1 MAAPAFTGSGRED
14 PARHDPEAKLS
25 ELHSYKRFFA
35 ELKRR
40 QVFRVAAVYG
50 AASFAILEASDILFP
65 RIGLPDWT
73 VTFVAVLAMIGFPVA
88 LVVAWVYER
97 TSAGLRR
104 TEEAETGELEA
115 IASAPAASR
124 WPVGLAAAAG
134 TVLLLVGVWW
144 ALGWQS
150 SAEEAPRTGDG
161 LSGAY
166 ESIAVLPFANMS
178 GQASDEYFS
187 DGLTEELLNA
197 LARVP
202 DLKVAGRT
210 SSFVYKG
217 ENKDLREIGEALGV
231 ETILEGSVR
240 RAGGR
245 VRVTAQLIDARDG
258 FHVWSSDWDRSLTA
272 ENVFDIQ
279 EEIAGAVA
287 RALASG
293 TAPEAGGEPVLAAA
307 GGIVPTGVRTSD
319 LEAYDLYLLGRHGWA
334 SRSPEGLRD
343 AVEYFEAA
351 LVRDSLFVPAWV
363 GLAAAYNALPW
374 WTDYPFREGGGR
386 SKRAARRALELD
398 PDNAEA
404 MYTLATTLFE
414 FDKEREESERLFDRA
429 FEIDPDYPP
438 GMTWYGQYLAD
449 QARLEEGLVWV
460 NRAVEADPFSLHA
473 LNSAAGVQM
482 SASRWRDAADTFDRA
497 LAVDPEFK
505 SALSGSAYVR
515 ARLGEWEQAESLAR
529 RWFVLDGEA
538 GAAELA
544 SDLIAGV
551 RDVQERE
558 RALRAFET
566 LSPRTMP
573 PWIAAEWYLLIG
585 ERERAL
591 DEIDR
596 MIAMGESEGIL
607 VSLFT
612 IVGVEDLVGEPR
624 FEAAIDRAGLRRF
637 ADNLAPGS

>member
-1 MAAPAFTGSGRED
+1 M
-14 PARHDPEAKLS
+14 
-25 ELHSYKRFFA
+25 
-35 ELKRR
+35 
-40 QVFRVAAVYG
+40 YG
-50 AASFAILEASDILFP
+50 AASFAVLEASDILFP

-73 VTFVAVLAMIGFPVA
+73 VTFVAVLALIGFPVA

-104 TEEAETGELEA
+104 TAEAETGELEA

-134 TVLLLVGVWW
+134 TVLLMVGVWW

-150 SAEEAPRTGDG
+150 TVRDAAEKGEGQ
-161 LSGAY
+161 SGAY
-166 ESIAVLPFANMS
+166 ESIAELPFANMS
-178 GQASDEYFS
+178 EQASDEYFS

-210 SSFVYKG
+210 SSFAYKG
-217 ENKDLREIGEALGV
+217 ENQDLREIGEALGV

-272 ENVFDIQ
+272 DNVFDIQ

-287 RALASG
+287 RAMATG
-293 TAPEAGGEPVLAAA
+293 TAPDEVGEPGVDAA
-307 GGIVPTGVRTSD
+307 GGMVPTQVRTSD

-334 SRSPEGLRD
+334 TRSPEGLRN

-351 LVRDSLFVPAWV
+351 LARDSLFVPAWV

-374 WTDYPFREGGGR
+374 WTEYSFRDGAER

-398 PDNAEA
+398 PENAEA

-414 FDKEREESERLFDRA
+414 FDKEWEESDRLFERA
-429 FEIDPDYPP
+429 LRIDPDYPP
-438 GMTWYGQYLAD
+438 GLTWYGQFLTN
-449 QARLEEGLVWV
+449 QARFEEGLVWV
-460 NRAVEADPFSLHA
+460 QRAVDADPFSLHA
-473 LNSAAGVQM
+473 LNSAAEVEM
-482 SASRWRDAADTFDRA
+482 SAGRWREAADTFDRA
-497 LAVDPEFK
+497 LGVDPEFK
-505 SALSGSAYVR
+505 AALAGSAHVR
-515 ARLGEWEQAESLAR
+515 ARLGEWERAESLAR
-529 RWFVLDGEA
+529 RWFVLEGEESAA
-538 GAAELA
+538 GLA

-551 RDVQERE
+551 RDADERG
-558 RALRAFET
+558 RALRAIET
-566 LSPRTMP
+566 LSPRTMR
-573 PWIAAEWYLLIG
+573 PWLAADWLLLLG
-585 ERERAL
+585 DREGVL
-591 DEIDR
+591 DQIDR
-596 MIAMGESEGIL
+596 MIAEDEKNGIL
-607 VSLFT
+607 ISLFT

-637 ADNLAPGS
+637 AANLATGI

>member
-1 MAAPAFTGSGRED
+1 LV
-14 PARHDPEAKLS
+14 DPEGKLS
-25 ELHSYKRFFA
+25 ELHSYKRFLA

-40 QVFRVAAVYG
+40 KVFRVAAVYG
-50 AASFAILEASDILFP
+50 AASFAVLEASDILFP

-73 VTFVAVLAMIGFPVA
+73 VTFVAVLALIGFPIA
-88 LVVAWVYER
+88 LLVAWVYER

-104 TEEAETGELEA
+104 TEAAETGELEA

-134 TVLLLVGVWW
+134 TVLLVVAAWW

-150 SAEEAPRTGDG
+150 TVRDASEEGEG
-161 LSGAY
+161 QSGAY

-178 GQASDEYFS
+178 EQASDEYFS

-210 SSFVYKG
+210 SSFAYKG
-217 ENKDLREIGEALGV
+217 EKQDLREIGEALGV

-287 RALASG
+287 QAMSTGTSPEGASAGQLPAG
-293 TAPEAGGEPVLAAA
+293 TTGE
-307 GGIVPTGVRTSD
+307 IVPAQVRTSD

-334 SRSPEGLRD
+334 TRSPEGLRD

-351 LVRDSLFVPAWV
+351 LARDSLFVPAWV

-374 WTDYPFREGGGR
+374 WTEYSFRTGAER
-386 SKRAARRALELD
+386 SKRAAKRALELD

-414 FDKEREESERLFDRA
+414 FDKEWEESERLFDRA

-449 QARLEEGLVWV
+449 QARFEEGLLWV
-460 NRAVEADPFSLHA
+460 QRAVEADPFSLHA

-482 SASRWRDAADTFDRA
+482 SADRWRDAADNLNRA

-551 RDVQERE
+551 RDVEERG
-558 RALRAFET
+558 RALRAIET

-591 DEIDR
+591 DDIDR
-596 MIAMGESEGIL
+596 MIAMGESDGIL

-612 IVGVEDLVGEPR
+612 IVGAEELVGEPR

-637 ADNLAPGS
+637 AVNLAPGS

>member
-1 MAAPAFTGSGRED
+1 VIPA
-14 PARHDPEAKLS
+14 
-25 ELHSYKRFFA
+25 YKRFFA

-40 QVFRVAAVYG
+40 KVFRVAAVYG

-65 RIGLPDWT
+65 RMGLPDWT
-73 VTFVAVLAMIGFPVA
+73 VTFVAVLALIGFPVA

-97 TSAGLRR
+97 TSVGLRK
-104 TEEAETGELEA
+104 TGEAETGELEA
-115 IASAPAASR
+115 IASAPAAIR
-124 WPVGLAAAAG
+124 WPIGLAAAGG
-134 TVLLLVGVWW
+134 TALLMVGAWW
-144 ALGWQS
+144 ALGWKS
-150 SAEEAPRTGDG
+150 SDPGASAGDDRTT
-161 LSGAY
+161 GAY

-178 GQASDEYFS
+178 EETSDEYFS

-197 LARVP
+197 LARLP

-217 ENKDLREIGEALGV
+217 ETKDLREIGEALGV

-245 VRVTAQLIDARDG
+245 VRVTAQLIDAQDG
-258 FHVWSSDWDRSLTA
+258 FHIWSSDWDRSLTA
-272 ENVFDIQ
+272 DNVFDIQ

-293 TAPEAGGEPVLAAA
+293 TAPEAGGEPGLAAA
-307 GGIVPTGVRTSD
+307 GGIVPTRVRTSD
-319 LEAYDLYLLGRHGWA
+319 LQAYDLYLLGRHGWA
-334 SRSPEGLRD
+334 TRSAEGLRD

-386 SKRAARRALELD
+386 SKQAARRALELD

-414 FDKEREESERLFDRA
+414 FDKEWEESDRLFRQA
-429 FEIDPDYPP
+429 FEIDADYPP

-449 QARLEEGLVWV
+449 QGRFEEGLVWV
-460 NRAVEADPFSLHA
+460 QRAADADPFSLHA
-473 LNSAAGVQM
+473 LNSAAHVQM
-482 SASRWRDAADTFDRA
+482 SAGRWRDAADTFDRA
-497 LAVDPEFK
+497 LAIEPEFK
-505 SALSGSAYVR
+505 AALEGSARVR

-529 RWFVLDGEA
+529 RWFVLAGEDS
-538 GAAELA
+538 AAELA

-551 RDVQERE
+551 RDVDQRE
-558 RALRAFET
+558 HALRAIET
-566 LSPRTMP
+566 MSPRT
-573 PWIAAEWYLLIG
+573 PWIAAEWLLLIG

-591 DEIDR
+591 DQIER
-596 MIAMGESEGIL
+596 MIAEGEKDGIL
-607 VSLFT
+607 TSLFT
-612 IVGVEDLVGEPR
+612 IVGVADLVGEPR

-637 ADNLAPGS
+637 AGNLAIGH

>member
-1 MAAPAFTGSGRED
+1 
-14 PARHDPEAKLS
+14 
-25 ELHSYKRFFA
+25 LHSYKRFFA

-40 QVFRVAAVYG
+40 KVFRVAAVYG
-50 AASFAILEASDILFP
+50 AASFAVLEASDILFP

-73 VTFVAVLAMIGFPVA
+73 VTFVAVLALIGFPVA

-104 TEEAETGELEA
+104 TAEAETGELEA

-134 TVLLLVGVWW
+134 TVLLMVGVWW

-150 SAEEAPRTGDG
+150 TVRDASEEGEG
-161 LSGAY
+161 QSGAY

-178 GQASDEYFS
+178 EQASDEYFS

-210 SSFVYKG
+210 SSFAYKG
-217 ENKDLREIGEALGV
+217 ENQDLREIGEALGV

-272 ENVFDIQ
+272 DNVFDIQ

-287 RALASG
+287 RAMSTGTSPEGASAGQLPAG
-293 TAPEAGGEPVLAAA
+293 TTGE
-307 GGIVPTGVRTSD
+307 IVPAQVRTSD

-334 SRSPEGLRD
+334 TRSPEGLRD

-351 LVRDSLFVPAWV
+351 LARDSLFVPAWV

-374 WTDYPFREGGGR
+374 WTEYSFRTGAER
-386 SKRAARRALELD
+386 SKRAAKRALELD

-414 FDKEREESERLFDRA
+414 FDKEWEESERLFDRA
-429 FEIDPDYPP
+429 FESDPDYPP

-449 QARLEEGLVWV
+449 QARFEEGLLWV
-460 NRAVEADPFSLHA
+460 QRAVEADPFSLHA

-482 SASRWRDAADTFDRA
+482 SADRWRDAADNLNRA
-497 LAVDPEFK
+497 LAVDPEFE

-551 RDVQERE
+551 RDVEERG
-558 RALRAFET
+558 RALRAIET

-591 DEIDR
+591 DAIDR
-596 MIAMGESEGIL
+596 MIAMGESDGIL

-612 IVGVEDLVGEPR
+612 IVGAEELVGEPR

-637 ADNLAPGS
+637 AVNLAPGS